1 MAASD
6 KILDKVSGWFR
17 RERDAQSANRIER
30 ATDED
35 FEDSDQWSPEDK
47 AEMEARGQAPLVFN
61 EIKPTIEW
69 LLGTEKRSRA
79 DWKIVPRAED
89 DVKPAERKTKLFK
102 YVSDLTSAEYQRSL
116 AFADAVRSGDGWVK
130 VGVKMDE
137 HGRPEIVYEHCNWRE
152 FWPDARSRKADMS
165 DARYLHR
172 ARYIDLD
179 DAIAMFPDKKGA
191 LETASSP
198 DAAVMSDDTDG
209 VLEEEFEDTGGF
221 RQEGGRTLVRLVET
235 WYREPRRVKV
245 LRGDGPLD
253 GKEYEKSPE
262 TDALVG
268 TQYDLV
274 ATIRSDVRVCL
285 WVDDC
290 LLHDAPSP
298 YRHGLFPYARVIAYR
313 KKRNG
318 TVYGVI
324 RALRDPQQDLNKR
337 RSKALY
343 AMSVRRVLMEKGA
356 VDDKDL
362 LADEVS
368 RPDSIIEFN
377 HGKEFRIEENGE
389 LARGHLDLASAD
401 SAYIRLASGVTGE
414 NLGLQTNATSGT
426 AIQARQEQG
435 AVVTTSLYDNLRQ
448 AMQISGRMVLS
459 LIEQFMTERQQFR
472 ITGERG
478 RDEFVTVNDGDPEND
493 ITRHKADFAV
503 SEQDWRSSTRQ
514 AMAEELIRL
523 AGTLPPQMAMLMI
536 DIAIEM
542 MDVPNKDEIVKRIR
556 KAGGLASPDATPEE
570 EQAEAQQQQAM
581 AQAQAA
587 QAQAEAAFNDAKLAK
602 LKMDSVLSAA
612 KAEREAVAA
621 MKDKLAGL
629 RDAVATAAVVAANP
643 ALSQSADEILSQVD
657 ALLGQS
663 QQVPD
668 QTQMGNMG
676 AVNNQPVSG
685 QTIAG
690 A

>member
-1 MAASD
+1 
-6 KILDKVSGWFR
+6 
-17 RERDAQSANRIER
+17 
-30 ATDED
+30 
-35 FEDSDQWSPEDK
+35 
-47 AEMEARGQAPLVFN
+47 
-61 EIKPTIEW
+61 
-69 LLGTEKRSRA
+69 
-79 DWKIVPRAED
+79 
-89 DVKPAERKTKLFK
+89 
-102 YVSDLTSAEYQRSL
+102 
-116 AFADAVRSGDGWVK
+116 
-130 VGVKMDE
+130 
-137 HGRPEIVYEHCNWRE
+137 
-152 FWPDARSRKADMS
+152 
-165 DARYLHR
+165 
-172 ARYIDLD
+172 
-179 DAIAMFPDKKGA
+179 
-191 LETASSP
+191 
-198 DAAVMSDDTDG
+198 
-209 VLEEEFEDTGGF
+209 
-221 RQEGGRTLVRLVET
+221 
-235 WYREPRRVKV
+235 
-245 LRGDGPLD
+245 
-253 GKEYEKSPE
+253 
-262 TDALVG
+262 
-268 TQYDLV
+268 
-274 ATIRSDVRVCL
+274 
-285 WVDDC
+285 
-290 LLHDAPSP
+290 
-298 YRHGLFPYARVIAYR
+298 
-313 KKRNG
+313 
-318 TVYGVI
+318 
-324 RALRDPQQDLNKR
+324 
-337 RSKALY
+337 
-343 AMSVRRVLMEKGA
+343 
-356 VDDKDL
+356 
-362 LADEVS
+362 
-368 RPDSIIEFN
+368 
-377 HGKEFRIEENGE
+377 
-389 LARGHLDLASAD
+389 
-401 SAYIRLASGVTGE
+401 VTGE

-426 AIQARQEQG
+426 AIRARQEQG
-435 AVVTTSLYDNLRQ
+435 AVVTTTLYDNLRQ

-478 RDEFVTVNDGDPEND
+478 RDEFVTINDGDPEND

-587 QAQAEAAFNDAKLAK
+587 QAQADTAFNEAKLAK
-602 LKMDSVLSAA
+602 MKMDSVLSAA

-629 RDAVATAAVVAANP
+629 REAVATAAVVAANP
-643 ALSQSADEILSQVD
+643 ALSQSADEILAQVD